1 MEQVLYRC
9 PNRANPCFS
18 HSLCLEEL
26 NDLVQLPIA
35 SHKTEQPVVAE
46 ESPSTMVGWG
56 CEEKDNRPDHS
67 ILSVEVG

>member
-1 MEQVLYRC
+1 MLRAGEKSRFSRSLLGMEQVLYRC

-26 NDLVQLPIA
+26 NELVQLPIA

-46 ESPSTMVGWG
+46 KSPSTMVG
-56 CEEKDNRPDHS
+56 
-67 ILSVEVG
+67 

>member
-18 HSLCLEEL
+18 HSLCREEL

-46 ESPSTMVGWG
+46 KSPSTMVG
-56 CEEKDNRPDHS
+56 
-67 ILSVEVG
+67 